1 MYRCYKFIILE
12 IEIHKNNIIIHDTPV
27 LNTK

>member
-12 IEIHKNNIIIHDTPV
+12 IEIYKNNIIIHDTPV